1 MFEGIGAGFCRLL
14 LQSKEVE
21 PSGKGKDDDFPKPTT
36 DGVKYKVFG
45 DEEKENEK
53 LT

>member
-1 MFEGIGAGFCRLL
+1 MGREKMMIFKNRLPI
-14 LQSKEVE
+14 S
-21 PSGKGKDDDFPKPTT
+21 
-36 DGVKYKVFG
+36 GVKYKVFG